1 METWITAFFV
11 IGIVWGGVAFFL
23 INAIRSEKNKTKEP
37 D

>member
-23 INAIRSEKNKTKEP
+23 AKAIRFEKNKIKEP
-37 D
+37 E

>member
-11 IGIVWGGVAFFL
+11 VGIVWGGVAFFL
-23 INAIRSEKNKTKEP
+23 VKAIRFEKNKTKET